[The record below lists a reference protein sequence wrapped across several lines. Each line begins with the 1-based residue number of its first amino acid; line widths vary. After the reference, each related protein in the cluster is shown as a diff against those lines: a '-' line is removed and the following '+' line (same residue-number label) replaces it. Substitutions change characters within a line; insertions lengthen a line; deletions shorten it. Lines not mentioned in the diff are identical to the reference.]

1 MIQYKQEGNNT
12 HVPYSITDLL
22 FHKVRENP
30 EEGDCNRVGE
40 HLRPFLQSGQRFP
53 DQLSLGSKGRVDD
66 HHQLLAVDQ
75 EVLKDCISF
84 VPMEGVRVEEVEP
97 DEFVRRVECL
107 TRVKISSISV
117 FIQQYYRTLPAIV
130 DQDQEAK
137 I

>member
-53 DQLSLGSKGRVDD
+53 DQLSLGSKGRIDD

-97 DEFVRRVECL
+97 DEFARRVECL
-107 TRVKISSISV
+107 TRVKMFNYFWFNSTI
-117 FIQQYYRTLPAIV
+117 L
-130 DQDQEAK
+130 
-137 I
+137 